1 MIIYFSFSTIRWF
14 SVGSIHRTK
23 SILERQQNN
32 ALCIA
37 LTSDGKTIATST
49 RTGEVHIGSTI
60 LTNKATSLKGLCRLR
75 INSYSGIKRNKI
87 VNLPIS
93 KYLINYLLYKNIKVK

>member
-1 MIIYFSFSTIRWF
+1 MIIYFFFSTIRWF
-14 SVGSIHRTK
+14 SVASIHRTK

-32 ALCIA
+32 TLCIA

-49 RTGEVHIGSTI
+49 RTGEVHIRSTI

-75 INSYSGIKRNKI
+75 INSYAGIKRNKI